1 MRKRLSLQAGQW
13 LPLPVPEPQLFAAM
27 AQPRRPES
35 EARTQ
40 ASRDAE
46 GPRSGQSER
55 CPAGQT
61 RAPRPPGLPAAP
73 KNMSHPADRGP

>member
-1 MRKRLSLQAGQW
+1 MGKRLSLQAGQR
-13 LPLPVPEPQLFAAM
+13 LPLPVPERQLFAAM

-35 EARTQ
+35 EAGTQ

-55 CPAGQT
+55 RPAGQT

-73 KNMSHPADRGP
+73 KNMSHPDDRGP